1 MEKRKKTA
9 YESPVLNITDVSLE
23 LGIATTSVRFDEGD
37 NVIQEQG
44 WEDYD
49 KGNYDIEF
57 Y

>member
-9 YESPVLNITDVSLE
+9 YESPALNITDVSLE

-49 KGNYDIEF
+49 KGNYDIW